1 MPRLFAVGLWLVAT
15 LISTAIVWTATSTV
29 AADVTDR
36 PAPVVPRRDV
46 VSALATVPST
56 TTSTTTK
63 PPATTST
70 TRVVRT
76 TVARSTPTTAAAPP
90 TTRPAAPATTVAA
103 PRPVTTTSTTRAPS
117 GPTATYPTAGG
128 VVRVVCDGI
137 FIHLLSATP
146 ADGWSALVVTGGPL
160 TVEVRFLRLGQVATV
175 KAVCF
180 GQPVRYFGEAP
191 VNP

>member
-1 MPRLFAVGLWLVAT
+1 MPRLVSVGLWLLAT
-15 LISTAIVWTATSTV
+15 LVSTAIVWTATSTV

-46 VSALATVPST
+46 VSQLATVPTTAIT
-56 TTSTTTK
+56 TTTTTT
-63 PPATTST
+63 PAPTST
-70 TRVVRT
+70 TRVART
-76 TVARSTPTTAAAPP
+76 TVPRNVPTTAPAPA
-90 TTRPAAPATTVAA
+90 TTRPAPATTVAA
-103 PRPVTTTSTTRAPS
+103 PPPVTTPPTTQAPT

-137 FIHLLSATP
+137 LIHLISATP
-146 ADGWSALVVTGGPL
+146 ADGWSVVVVTGGPL

-180 GQPVRYFGEAP
+180 GQPIRYFGDAP
-191 VNP
+191 RS

>member
-36 PAPVVPRRDV
+36 PAPVVPRREV
-46 VSALATVPST
+46 VSQLATVPST
-56 TTSTTTK
+56 KATTTTL
-63 PPATTST
+63 PATTST

-76 TVARSTPTTAAAPP
+76 TVARNSPTTAPAPP
-90 TTRPAAPATTVAA
+90 TTRAAAPTTVAA
-103 PRPVTTTSTTRAPS
+103 PPPATTTTTLAPS

-128 VVRVVCDGI
+128 VVRVVCDGVL
-137 FIHLLSATP
+137 IHLLSATP
-146 ADGWSALVVTGGPL
+146 ADGWSVVVVTGGPL
-160 TVEVRFLRLGQVATV
+160 TVEVRFVRLGQTATV

-180 GQPVRYFGEAP
+180 GQPVRYFADVP
-191 VNP
+191 IRP